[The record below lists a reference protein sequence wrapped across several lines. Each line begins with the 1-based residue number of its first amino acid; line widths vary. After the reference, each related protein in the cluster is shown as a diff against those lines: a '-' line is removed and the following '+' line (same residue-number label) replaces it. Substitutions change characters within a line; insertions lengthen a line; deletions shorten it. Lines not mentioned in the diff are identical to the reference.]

1 MNVSHWFAVCLYPS
15 LAFCS
20 ILFIVRKQLT
30 LLSEHWTRIFD
41 EFLFL
46 RNALKA
52 PIYIN
57 IILFFFFFFFCFYW
71 FYAIVHMFML
81 FFSTLSNGF
90 FSLTLRKELS
100 SFYTFLHIVYTSK
113 KPWTMNNWG
122 FMRVV
127 DQKSLN
133 KNMNKRVQNTEHG
146 NTRTPEH

>member
-1 MNVSHWFAVCLYPS
+1 MSVSHWFAVCLYPS

-20 ILFIVRKQLT
+20 ILFDVRKQLT
-30 LLSEHWTRIFD
+30 LLSEHTGIFD

-57 IILFFFFFFFCFYW
+57 IILFFFFFCFYW
-71 FYAIVHMFML
+71 FYAIVRLFGL

-100 SFYTFLHIVYTSK
+100 SFYAFLHIVYNSK
-113 KPWTMNNWG
+113 KHRTPNKWG
-122 FMRVV
+122 FMRAVAR
-127 DQKSLN
+127 KTPN
-133 KNMNKRVQNTEHG
+133 KNTNKYVQNTEHG

>member
-1 MNVSHWFAVCLYPS
+1 MKSGQQVRVIPAINRQFWYQNLYSFNVSHWFAVCLYPS

-90 FSLTLRKELS
+90 FSLTLRKGLS
-100 SFYTFLHIVYTSK
+100 SFYIFLHIVY
-113 KPWTMNNWG
+113 N
-122 FMRVV
+122 
-127 DQKSLN
+127 
-133 KNMNKRVQNTEHG
+133 
-146 NTRTPEH
+146 

>member
-1 MNVSHWFAVCLYPS
+1 MI
-15 LAFCS
+15 CS
-20 ILFIVRKQLT
+20 MFVP
-30 LLSEHWTRIFD
+30 LSG
-41 EFLFL
+41 FLFNFVHCSKTANL
-46 RNALKA
+46 TIGTPNKDFWWVFIFEKC
-52 PIYIN
+52 PESPYIYIN

-90 FSLTLRKELS
+90 FSLTLRKGLS
-100 SFYTFLHIVYTSK
+100 SFYIFLHIVYNSK

-146 NTRTPEH
+146 NTRTPKH